1 MEIIIEQPIAGE
13 KTNISK
19 LYNVV
24 ATEGLTPVA
33 ATINTTGNGV
43 VDGTFYN
50 SSFLSERNIIL
61 TMVPDGDIEE
71 KRLELYKIF
80 RPKSLARVY
89 IKSKLRNVYIES
101 RVESVELDLHVKR
114 QSITVSL
121 IAPQPYFLNADE
133 KVYNQTA
140 VMSDL
145 EIPFEIPQEGL
156 EFGNITKERDITI
169 VNEGEEASGLIM
181 EIIATDTAVNPVIY
195 NKTTREKFCIR
206 EKMLRGDKIEINT
219 HKGQKK
225 IEMNR
230 GTVKTNLLNKI
241 EKNSKWLAVETG
253 KNIFS
258 YGCAAGEEN
267 IRIKYRFNEMYGGV

>member
-1 MEIIIEQPIAGE
+1 MEITIEQPVTGE

-61 TMVPDGDIEE
+61 TMVPGGDIEE

-80 RPKSLARVY
+80 RPKSLVKVY
-89 IKSKLRNVYIES
+89 VKSRFRNVYIES
-101 RVESVELDLHVKR
+101 RVESVEPNLHVKQ

-121 IAPQPYFLNADE
+121 IAPQPYFLNVDE

-140 VMSDL
+140 VISDL

-169 VNEGEEASGLIM
+169 VNEGEETSGLIM

-206 EKMLRGDKIEINT
+206 EQMLRGDKIEINT

-230 GTVKTNLLNKI
+230 GSVKTNLLNKI
-241 EKNSKWLAVETG
+241 EKNSKWLTVETG

-258 YGCAAGEEN
+258 YGCVAGEEN

>member
-1 MEIIIEQPIAGE
+1 MEITIEQPVTGE

-80 RPKSLARVY
+80 RPKSLVRVY

-101 RVESVELDLHVKR
+101 RVESVESDLHVKR

-121 IAPQPYFLNADE
+121 IAPQPYFLNVDE

-140 VMSDL
+140 VISDL
-145 EIPFEIPQEGL
+145 EFPFEIPQEGL

-169 VNEGEEASGLIM
+169 VNEGEETSGLIM

-206 EKMLRGDKIEINT
+206 EQMLRGDKIEINT

-230 GTVKTNLLNKI
+230 GSVKTNLLNEI
-241 EKNSKWLAVETG
+241 EKNSKWLTVETG

-258 YGCAAGEEN
+258 YGCVAGEEN
-267 IRIKYRFNEMYGGV
+267 IKIKYKFNEMYGGV